1 METDDMAPLSV
12 RIRVWL
18 SVLRLTGPLLTLCI
32 GTLLALRPA
41 AAQELDWLPMPYSYV
56 AEGESLRDVL
66 VNFGANYEVSVVVSD
81 KVNDQVN
88 GQFEHDEP
96 QAFLQQLASLYN
108 LVWYYDGSVLY
119 VFKNGEVQSRLINLE
134 RTGAAEL
141 KQALQRAGIWEPR
154 FGWRPDADNRLVYVS
169 GPPRYLELIEQ
180 TAVALEQQLQLR
192 SEKTGPLAI
201 EVFPLKYASAVDR
214 SIQYRDTDVDAP
226 GVATILARLLSDAG
240 VQVVNGEGNK
250 GAVSTSGQA
259 VVQADPALNA
269 VIVRDAPERMA
280 MYGKLIGALDKPA
293 ARIEV
298 ALSIIDINAEDLS
311 QLGVDWRVGI
321 STGKNQQVIIKTT
334 GDRKGIEGGA
344 ALGSLVDAKGL
355 DYLLARVNLLENEG
369 NAQIISRPTLLTQEN
384 TQAVIDHSETYYI
397 KISGERVAELKGI
410 TYGTMLRM
418 TPRLIQLGDRS
429 EVSLSLHIEDGNQK
443 PNSSGIDGI
452 PTISRTVV
460 DTIAR
465 VGHGQSLLIGGI
477 YRDELSESLSKVPFL
492 GDIPY
497 LGALFRSKESQ
508 TRRAVR
514 LFIIEPRVIDDGI
527 AHYLSLGHGQDLRA
541 GVLGADELSN
551 QSLSLG
557 KVLGGAQCQPL
568 AAAREVQQLLRQ
580 GGKSSSLTQCQMG
593 KELGWRLVEMSKD
606 KKCSPAASWCVQGMK
621 DGETR

>member
-1 METDDMAPLSV
+1 MAPLSMQ
-12 RIRVWL
+12 
-18 SVLRLTGPLLTLCI
+18 PLLHP
-32 GTLLALRPA
+32 LLWFCLAVAIWSRPV
-41 AAQELDWLPMPYSYV
+41 AAQELDWVPMPYSYV

-96 QAFLQQLASLYN
+96 LAFLQQLASLYN
-108 LVWYYDGSVLY
+108 LVWYYDGNVLY
-119 VFKNGEVQSRLINLE
+119 VFKNSEVQSRLINLE
-134 RTGAAEL
+134 QTGAAEL

-180 TAVALEQQLQLR
+180 TAVALEQQTQLR

-201 EVFPLKYASAVDR
+201 EIFPLKYASATDR
-214 SIQYRDTDVDAP
+214 SIQYRDTDVEAP
-226 GVATILARLLSDAG
+226 GLATILARLLSDAG
-240 VQVVNGEGNK
+240 VQMVNGEGNK
-250 GAVSTSGQA
+250 KGAAVTSGQA
-259 VVQADPALNA
+259 IVQADPSLNA
-269 VIVRDAPERMA
+269 VIVRDTPERMA
-280 MYGKLIGALDKPA
+280 MYGKLIAALDKPA

-321 STGKNQQVIIKTT
+321 RTGSNQQVIIKTT
-334 GDRKGIEGGA
+334 GDRKGIEGAA
-344 ALGSLVDAKGL
+344 ALGSLVDSKGL

-369 NAQIISRPTLLTQEN
+369 NAQVVSRPTLLTQEN
-384 TQAVIDHSETYYI
+384 TQAVIDHSETYYV
-397 KISGERVAELKGI
+397 KISGERVAELQGI

-418 TPRLIQLGDRS
+418 TPRVILMGDKP
-429 EVSLSLHIEDGNQK
+429 EISLSLHIEDGSQK
-443 PNSSGIDGI
+443 PNGTGADGL
-452 PTISRTVV
+452 PTIQRTVV

-477 YRDELSESLSKVPFL
+477 YRDEMSENLSKVPFL

-497 LGALFRSKESQ
+497 LGALFRSKDTQ
-508 TRRAVR
+508 TRRSVR
-514 LFIIEPRVIDDGI
+514 LFIIEPRLIDDGI
-527 AHYLSLGHGQDLRA
+527 AHYLSLGNGQDLRA
-541 GVLGADELSN
+541 SVLGVDEISN

-568 AAAREVQQLLRQ
+568 AAARDVQQLLRQ
-580 GGKSSSLTQCQMG
+580 GGKSSSLTQCRMG
-593 KELGWRLVEMSKD
+593 NEQGWRLVEMNKD
-606 KKCSPAASWCVQGMK
+606 QKCTPAASWCVQAGNE
-621 DGETR
+621 GATR

>member
-1 METDDMAPLSV
+1 MAPLSV
-12 RIRVWL
+12 Q
-18 SVLRLTGPLLTLCI
+18 PLLRP
-32 GTLLALRPA
+32 LLWICFAVLAWLRPA
-41 AAQELDWLPMPYSYV
+41 MAQELDWVPMPYSYV

-96 QAFLQQLASLYN
+96 LAFLQQLASLYN
-108 LVWYYDGSVLY
+108 LVWYYDGNVLY
-119 VFKNGEVQSRLINLE
+119 VFKNSEVQSRLINLE
-134 RTGAAEL
+134 QTGAAEL

-180 TAVALEQQLQLR
+180 TALALEQQTQLR

-201 EVFPLKYASAVDR
+201 EIFPLKYASATDR
-214 SIQYRDTDVDAP
+214 SIQYRDTDVEAP
-226 GVATILARLLSDAG
+226 GLATILARLLSDAG
-240 VQVVNGEGNK
+240 VQMVNGEGNK
-250 GAVSTSGQA
+250 KGAAVTSGQA
-259 VVQADPALNA
+259 IVQADPSLNA
-269 VIVRDAPERMA
+269 VIVRDTPERMA
-280 MYGKLIGALDKPA
+280 MYSKLIAALDKPA

-321 STGKNQQVIIKTT
+321 RTGSNQQVIIKTT

-344 ALGSLVDAKGL
+344 ALGSLVDSKGL
-355 DYLLARVNLLENEG
+355 DYLLARVNLLESEG
-369 NAQIISRPTLLTQEN
+369 NAQVVSRPTLLTQEN
-384 TQAVIDHSETYYI
+384 TQAVIDHSETYYV
-397 KISGERVAELKGI
+397 KISGERVAELQGI

-418 TPRLIQLGDRS
+418 TPRVIQMGDRP
-429 EVSLSLHIEDGNQK
+429 EISLSLHIEDGGQK
-443 PNSSGIDGI
+443 VNSTGIDGI

-465 VGHGQSLLIGGI
+465 VSHGQSLLIGGI
-477 YRDELSESLSKVPFL
+477 YRDEINENLSKVPFL

-497 LGALFRSKESQ
+497 LGALFRSKDTQ
-508 TRRAVR
+508 TKRSVR
-514 LFIIEPRVIDDGI
+514 LFIIEPRLIDDGI
-527 AHYLSLGHGQDLRA
+527 AHYLALGNGQDLRA
-541 GVLGADELSN
+541 GLLGTDEISN

-568 AAAREVQQLLRQ
+568 AAARDVQQLLRQ
-580 GGKSSSLTQCQMG
+580 GGKSSSLIQCRMG
-593 KELGWRLVEMSKD
+593 NELGWRLVEMDKD
-606 KKCSPAASWCVQGMK
+606 QKCTPAANWCVQAGNE
-621 DGETR
+621 GATR

>member
-12 RIRVWL
+12 Q
-18 SVLRLTGPLLTLCI
+18 PLLRP
-32 GTLLALRPA
+32 LLWICFAVMAWLRPA
-41 AAQELDWLPMPYSYV
+41 MAQELDWVPMPYSYV

-96 QAFLQQLASLYN
+96 LAFLQQLASLYN
-108 LVWYYDGSVLY
+108 LVWYYDGNVLY
-119 VFKNGEVQSRLINLE
+119 VFKNSEVQSRLINLE
-134 RTGAAEL
+134 QTGAAEL

-180 TAVALEQQLQLR
+180 TALALEQQTQLR

-201 EVFPLKYASAVDR
+201 EIFPLKYASATDR
-214 SIQYRDTDVDAP
+214 NIQYRDTDVEAP
-226 GVATILARLLSDAG
+226 GLATILARLLSDAG
-240 VQVVNGEGNK
+240 VQMVNGEGNK
-250 GAVSTSGQA
+250 KGAAVTSGQA
-259 VVQADPALNA
+259 IVQADPSLNA
-269 VIVRDAPERMA
+269 VIVRDTPERMA
-280 MYGKLIGALDKPA
+280 MYGKLIAALDKPA

-321 STGKNQQVIIKTT
+321 RTGSNQQVIIKTT

-344 ALGSLVDAKGL
+344 ALGSLVDSKGL
-355 DYLLARVNLLENEG
+355 DYLLARVNLLESEG
-369 NAQIISRPTLLTQEN
+369 NAQVVSRPTLLTQEN
-384 TQAVIDHSETYYI
+384 TQAVIDHSETYYV
-397 KISGERVAELKGI
+397 KISGERVAELQGI

-418 TPRLIQLGDRS
+418 TPRVIQMGDRP
-429 EVSLSLHIEDGNQK
+429 EISLSLHIEDGGQK
-443 PNSSGIDGI
+443 VNSTGIDGI

-465 VGHGQSLLIGGI
+465 VSHGQSLLIGGI
-477 YRDELSESLSKVPFL
+477 YRDEINENLSKVPFL

-497 LGALFRSKESQ
+497 LGALFRSKDTQ
-508 TRRAVR
+508 TKRSVR
-514 LFIIEPRVIDDGI
+514 LFIIEPRLIDDGI
-527 AHYLSLGHGQDLRA
+527 AHYLALGNGQDLRA
-541 GVLGADELSN
+541 GLLGTDELSN

-568 AAAREVQQLLRQ
+568 AAARDVQQLLRQ
-580 GGKSSSLTQCQMG
+580 GGKSSSLIQCRMG
-593 KELGWRLVEMSKD
+593 NELGWRLVEMDKD
-606 KKCSPAASWCVQGMK
+606 QKCTPAANWCVQAGNE
-621 DGETR
+621 GATR

>member
-1 METDDMAPLSV
+1 METDDMASLSV
-12 RIRVWL
+12 QRL
-18 SVLRLTGPLLTLCI
+18 LRPLLWFCM
-32 GTLLALRPA
+32 GVMAWSRPA
-41 AAQELDWLPMPYSYV
+41 LAQELDWLPMPYSYV

-81 KVNDQVN
+81 KINDQVN
-88 GQFEHDEP
+88 GQFEHEEP
-96 QAFLQQLASLYN
+96 LAFLQQLASLYN
-108 LVWYYDGSVLY
+108 LVWYYDGNVLY
-119 VFKNGEVQSRLINLE
+119 VFKNSEVQSRLIKLAQ
-134 RTGAAEL
+134 TGAAEL
-141 KQALQRAGIWEPR
+141 KQALLRAGIWEPR

-180 TAVALEQQLQLR
+180 TAMALEQQSQLR

-201 EVFPLKYASAVDR
+201 EIFPLKYASATDR
-214 SIQYRDTDVDAP
+214 AIQYRDKDVDAP
-226 GVATILARLLSDAG
+226 GVATILSRLLSNAG
-240 VQVVNGEGNK
+240 VQMVNGEGAK
-250 GAVSTSGQA
+250 GVGTHSGQA
-259 VVQADPALNA
+259 IVQADPSLNA
-269 VIVRDAPERMA
+269 VLVRDAPERMA
-280 MYGKLIGALDKPA
+280 MYGKLIAALDKPA

-321 STGKNQQVIIKTT
+321 RTGSNQQVIIKTT

-344 ALGSLVDAKGL
+344 ALGSLVDSRGL

-369 NAQIISRPTLLTQEN
+369 NAQVVSRPTLLTQEN
-384 TQAVIDHSETYYI
+384 TQAVIDHSETYYV

-418 TPRLIQLGDRS
+418 TPRVIQLGDRP
-429 EVSLSLHIEDGNQK
+429 EVSLSLHIEDGSQK
-443 PNSSGIDGI
+443 PNSSGLDGI

-508 TRRAVR
+508 TRRQVR
-514 LFIIEPRVIDDGI
+514 LFIIEPRLIDDGI

-541 GVLGADELSN
+541 GVLGVDEISN

-580 GGKSSSLTQCQMG
+580 GGRSSSLTRCQMG
-593 KELGWRLVEMSKD
+593 REQGWRLVEMSKEQ
-606 KKCSPAASWCVQGMK
+606 KCTPALEWCVQA
-621 DGETR
+621 GEAR

>member
-1 METDDMAPLSV
+1 MASLSV
-12 RIRVWL
+12 QRL
-18 SVLRLTGPLLTLCI
+18 LRPLLLFCM
-32 GTLLALRPA
+32 GAMAWSRPA
-41 AAQELDWLPMPYSYV
+41 LTQELDWLPMPYSYV

-81 KVNDQVN
+81 KINDQVN
-88 GQFEHDEP
+88 GQFEHEEP
-96 QAFLQQLASLYN
+96 LAFLQQLASLYN
-108 LVWYYDGSVLY
+108 LVWYYDGNVLY
-119 VFKNGEVQSRLINLE
+119 VFKNSEVQSRLIKLAQ
-134 RTGAAEL
+134 TGAAEL
-141 KQALQRAGIWEPR
+141 KQALLRAGIWEPR

-180 TAVALEQQLQLR
+180 TAMALEQQSQLR

-201 EVFPLKYASAVDR
+201 EIFPLKYASATDR
-214 SIQYRDTDVDAP
+214 AIQYRDKDVDAP
-226 GVATILARLLSDAG
+226 GVATILSRLLSDAG
-240 VQVVNGEGNK
+240 VQMVNGEGAK
-250 GAVSTSGQA
+250 GVGTHSGQA
-259 VVQADPALNA
+259 IVQADPSLNA
-269 VIVRDAPERMA
+269 VLVRDAPERMA
-280 MYGKLIGALDKPA
+280 MYGKLIAALDKPA

-321 STGKNQQVIIKTT
+321 RTGSNQQVIIKTT

-344 ALGSLVDAKGL
+344 ALGSLVDSRGL

-369 NAQIISRPTLLTQEN
+369 NAQVVSRPTLLTQEN
-384 TQAVIDHSETYYI
+384 TQAVIDHSETYYV

-418 TPRLIQLGDRS
+418 TPRVIQLGDRP
-429 EVSLSLHIEDGNQK
+429 EVSLSLHIEDGSQK
-443 PNSSGIDGI
+443 PNSSGLDGI

-508 TRRAVR
+508 TRRQVR
-514 LFIIEPRVIDDGI
+514 LFIIEPRLIDDGI

-541 GVLGADELSN
+541 GVLCVDEISN

-580 GGKSSSLTQCQMG
+580 GGRSSSLTRCQMG
-593 KELGWRLVEMSKD
+593 REQGWRLVEMSKEQ
-606 KKCSPAASWCVQGMK
+606 KCTPALEWCVQA
-621 DGETR
+621 GEAR

>member
-12 RIRVWL
+12 Q
-18 SVLRLTGPLLTLCI
+18 PLLRP
-32 GTLLALRPA
+32 LLWICFAVMAWLRPGM
-41 AAQELDWLPMPYSYV
+41 AQELDWVPMPYSYV

-96 QAFLQQLASLYN
+96 LAFLQQLASLYN
-108 LVWYYDGSVLY
+108 LVWYYDGNVLY
-119 VFKNGEVQSRLINLE
+119 VFKNSEVQSRLINLE
-134 RTGAAEL
+134 QTGAAEL

-180 TAVALEQQLQLR
+180 TALALEQQTQLR

-201 EVFPLKYASAVDR
+201 EIFPLKYASATDR
-214 SIQYRDTDVDAP
+214 NIQYRDTDVEAL
-226 GVATILARLLSDAG
+226 GLATILARLLSDAG
-240 VQVVNGEGNK
+240 VQMVNGEGNK
-250 GAVSTSGQA
+250 KGAAVTSGQA
-259 VVQADPALNA
+259 IVQADPSLNA
-269 VIVRDAPERMA
+269 VIVRDTPERMA
-280 MYGKLIGALDKPA
+280 MYGKLIAALDKPA

-321 STGKNQQVIIKTT
+321 RTGSNQQVIIKTT

-344 ALGSLVDAKGL
+344 ALGSLVDSKGL
-355 DYLLARVNLLENEG
+355 DYLLARVNLLESEG
-369 NAQIISRPTLLTQEN
+369 NAQVVSRPTLLTQEN
-384 TQAVIDHSETYYI
+384 TQAVIDHSETYYV
-397 KISGERVAELKGI
+397 KISGERVAELQGI

-418 TPRLIQLGDRS
+418 TPRVIQMGDRP
-429 EVSLSLHIEDGNQK
+429 EISLSLHIEDGGQK
-443 PNSSGIDGI
+443 VNSTGIDGI

-465 VGHGQSLLIGGI
+465 VSHGQSLLIGGI
-477 YRDELSESLSKVPFL
+477 YRDEINENLSKVPFL

-497 LGALFRSKESQ
+497 LGALFRSKDTQ
-508 TRRAVR
+508 TKRSVR
-514 LFIIEPRVIDDGI
+514 LFIIEPRLIDDGI
-527 AHYLSLGHGQDLRA
+527 AHYLALGNGQDLRA
-541 GVLGADELSN
+541 GLLGTDELSN

-568 AAAREVQQLLRQ
+568 AAARDVQQLLRQ
-580 GGKSSSLTQCQMG
+580 GGKSSSLIQCRMG
-593 KELGWRLVEMSKD
+593 NELGWRLVEMDKD
-606 KKCSPAASWCVQGMK
+606 QKCTPAANWCVQAGNE
-621 DGETR
+621 GATR

>member
-1 METDDMAPLSV
+1 MAPLSV
-12 RIRVWL
+12 Q
-18 SVLRLTGPLLTLCI
+18 PLLRP
-32 GTLLALRPA
+32 LLWICFAVMAWLRPA
-41 AAQELDWLPMPYSYV
+41 MAQELDWVPMPYSYV

-96 QAFLQQLASLYN
+96 LAFLQQLASLYN
-108 LVWYYDGSVLY
+108 LVWYYDGNVLY
-119 VFKNGEVQSRLINLE
+119 VFKNSEVQSRLINLE
-134 RTGAAEL
+134 QTGAAEL

-180 TAVALEQQLQLR
+180 TALALEQQTQLR

-201 EVFPLKYASAVDR
+201 EIFPLKYASATDR
-214 SIQYRDTDVDAP
+214 NIQYRDTDVEAP
-226 GVATILARLLSDAG
+226 GLATILARLLSDAG
-240 VQVVNGEGNK
+240 VQMVNGEGNK
-250 GAVSTSGQA
+250 KGAAVTSGQA
-259 VVQADPALNA
+259 IVQADPSLNA
-269 VIVRDAPERMA
+269 VIVRDTPERMA
-280 MYGKLIGALDKPA
+280 MYGKLIAALDKPA

-321 STGKNQQVIIKTT
+321 RTGSNQQVIIKTT
-334 GDRKGIEGGA
+334 GDRKGIEGAA
-344 ALGSLVDAKGL
+344 ALGSLVDSKGL

-369 NAQIISRPTLLTQEN
+369 NAQVVSRPTLLTQEN
-384 TQAVIDHSETYYI
+384 TQAVIDHSETYYV
-397 KISGERVAELKGI
+397 KISGERVAELQGI

-418 TPRLIQLGDRS
+418 TPRVIQMGDKP
-429 EVSLSLHIEDGNQK
+429 EISLSLHIEDGSQK
-443 PNSSGIDGI
+443 PNGTGADGL
-452 PTISRTVV
+452 PTIQRTVV

-477 YRDELSESLSKVPFL
+477 YRDEMSENLSKVPFL

-497 LGALFRSKESQ
+497 LGALFRSKDTQ
-508 TRRAVR
+508 TRRSVR
-514 LFIIEPRVIDDGI
+514 LFIIEPRLIDDGI
-527 AHYLSLGHGQDLRA
+527 AHYLSLGNGQDLRA
-541 GVLGADELSN
+541 SVLGVDEISN

-580 GGKSSSLTQCQMG
+580 GGKSSSLTQCRMG
-593 KELGWRLVEMSKD
+593 NEQGWRLVEMNKD
-606 KKCSPAASWCVQGMK
+606 QKCTPAANWCVQAGNE
-621 DGETR
+621 GATR

>member
-1 METDDMAPLSV
+1 MAPLSMQPLLHPLL
-12 RIRVWL
+12 WFCL
-18 SVLRLTGPLLTLCI
+18 SVAI
-32 GTLLALRPA
+32 WSRPV
-41 AAQELDWLPMPYSYV
+41 AAQELDWVPMPYSYV

-96 QAFLQQLASLYN
+96 LAFLQQLASLYN
-108 LVWYYDGSVLY
+108 LVWYYDGNVLY
-119 VFKNGEVQSRLINLE
+119 VFKNSEVESRLINLE
-134 RTGAAEL
+134 QTGAAEL

-180 TAVALEQQLQLR
+180 TAVALEQQTQLR

-201 EVFPLKYASAVDR
+201 EIFPLKYASATDR
-214 SIQYRDTDVDAP
+214 SIQYRDIDVEAP
-226 GVATILARLLSDAG
+226 GLATILARLLSDAG
-240 VQVVNGEGNK
+240 VQMVNGEGSKK
-250 GAVSTSGQA
+250 GAAVTSGQA
-259 VVQADPALNA
+259 IVQADPSLNA
-269 VIVRDAPERMA
+269 VIVRDTPERMA
-280 MYGKLIGALDKPA
+280 MYGKLIAALDKPA

-321 STGKNQQVIIKTT
+321 RTGSNQQVIIKTT
-334 GDRKGIEGGA
+334 GDRKGIEGAA
-344 ALGSLVDAKGL
+344 ALGSLVDSKGL

-369 NAQIISRPTLLTQEN
+369 NAQVISRPTLLTQEN
-384 TQAVIDHSETYYI
+384 TQAVIDHSETYYV
-397 KISGERVAELKGI
+397 KISGERVAELQGI

-418 TPRLIQLGDRS
+418 TPRVVQMGDKP
-429 EVSLSLHIEDGNQK
+429 EISLSLHIEDGSQK
-443 PNSSGIDGI
+443 PNGTGADGL
-452 PTISRTVV
+452 PTIQRTVV

-477 YRDELSESLSKVPFL
+477 YRDEMSENLSKVPFL

-497 LGALFRSKESQ
+497 LGALFRSKDTQ
-508 TRRAVR
+508 TRRSVR
-514 LFIIEPRVIDDGI
+514 LFIIEPRLIDDGI
-527 AHYLSLGHGQDLRA
+527 AHYLSLGNGQDLRA
-541 GVLGADELSN
+541 SVLGVDEISN

-568 AAAREVQQLLRQ
+568 AAARDVQQLLRQ
-580 GGKSSSLTQCQMG
+580 GGKSSSLTQCRMG
-593 KELGWRLVEMSKD
+593 NELGWRLVEMNKD
-606 KKCSPAASWCVQGMK
+606 QKCTPAASWCVKAGNE
-621 DGETR
+621 GATR

>member
-1 METDDMAPLSV
+1 MEADDMATLSV
-12 RIRVWL
+12 QRVIR
-18 SVLRLTGPLLTLCI
+18 PLCW
-32 GTLLALRPA
+32 LALAIIAWLQPLT
-41 AAQELDWLPMPYSYV
+41 AQELDWVPMPYSYV
-56 AEGESLRDVL
+56 AEGENLRDVL

-96 QAFLQQLASLYN
+96 LAFLQQLASLYN
-108 LVWYYDGSVLY
+108 LVWYYDGNVLY
-119 VFKNGEVQSRLINLE
+119 VFKNSEVQSRLINLE
-134 RTGAAEL
+134 QTGAGEL

-154 FGWRPDADNRLVYVS
+154 FGWRPDANNRLVYVS

-180 TAVALEQQLQLR
+180 TAVALEQQSQLR

-201 EVFPLKYASAVDR
+201 EIFPLKYASATDR
-214 SIQYRDTDVDAP
+214 SIQYRDTSVDAP
-226 GVATILARLLSDAG
+226 GVATILAKLLSDAG
-240 VQVVNGEGNK
+240 VQMVLGEGNK
-250 GAVSTSGQA
+250 GAAVTSRGA
-259 VVQADPALNA
+259 IVQADPSLNA

-280 MYGKLIGALDKPA
+280 MYGKLIAALDKPA

-321 STGKNQQVIIKTT
+321 RTGSNQQVIIKTT

-344 ALGSLVDAKGL
+344 ALGSLVDSKGL

-369 NAQIISRPTLLTQEN
+369 NAQVVSRPTLLTQEN
-384 TQAVIDHSETYYI
+384 TQAVIDHSETYYV
-397 KISGERVAELKGI
+397 KISGERVAELKDI

-418 TPRLIQLGDRS
+418 TTRVIHMGDKPEIS
-429 EVSLSLHIEDGNQK
+429 MSLHIEDGNQK

-477 YRDELSESLSKVPFL
+477 YRDEMSENLSKVPFL

-497 LGALFRSKESQ
+497 LGALFRSKETQ
-508 TRRAVR
+508 TRRSVR
-514 LFIIEPRVIDDGI
+514 LFIIEPRLIDDGI
-527 AHYLSLGHGQDLRA
+527 AHYLALGNGQDLRA
-541 GVLGADELSN
+541 GVLEVDEISN

-557 KVLGGAQCQPL
+557 KVLSGAQCQKL
-568 AAAREVQQLLRQ
+568 SSARDLQQLLRQ
-580 GGKSSSLTQCQMG
+580 GGKSSYLTQCRMG
-593 KELGWRLVEMSKD
+593 NELGWRLVEMNKD
-606 KKCSPAASWCVQGMK
+606 QKCTPAASWCEQAGNS
-621 DGETR
+621 GATR

>member
-1 METDDMAPLSV
+1 MAPLSV
-12 RIRVWL
+12 Q
-18 SVLRLTGPLLTLCI
+18 PLLRP
-32 GTLLALRPA
+32 LLWTCFAVMAWLRPVM
-41 AAQELDWLPMPYSYV
+41 AQELDWVPMPYSYV

-96 QAFLQQLASLYN
+96 LAFLQQLASLYN
-108 LVWYYDGSVLY
+108 LVWYYDGNVLY
-119 VFKNGEVQSRLINLE
+119 VFKNSEVQSRLINLE
-134 RTGAAEL
+134 QTGAAEL

-180 TAVALEQQLQLR
+180 TALALEQQTQLR

-201 EVFPLKYASAVDR
+201 EIFPLKYASATDR
-214 SIQYRDTDVDAP
+214 NIQYRDTDVEAP
-226 GVATILARLLSDAG
+226 GLATILARLLSDAG
-240 VQVVNGEGNK
+240 VQMVNGEGNK
-250 GAVSTSGQA
+250 KGAAVTSGQA
-259 VVQADPALNA
+259 IVQADPSLNA
-269 VIVRDAPERMA
+269 VIVRDTPERMA
-280 MYGKLIGALDKPA
+280 MYGKLIAALDKPA

-321 STGKNQQVIIKTT
+321 RTGSNQQVIIKTT

-344 ALGSLVDAKGL
+344 ALGSLVDSKGL
-355 DYLLARVNLLENEG
+355 DYLLARVNLLESEG
-369 NAQIISRPTLLTQEN
+369 NAQVVSRPTLLTQEN
-384 TQAVIDHSETYYI
+384 TQAVIDHSETYYV
-397 KISGERVAELKGI
+397 KISGERVAELQGI

-418 TPRLIQLGDRS
+418 TPRVIQMGDRP
-429 EVSLSLHIEDGNQK
+429 EISLSLHIEDGGQK
-443 PNSSGIDGI
+443 VNSTGIDGI

-465 VGHGQSLLIGGI
+465 VSHGQSLLIGGI
-477 YRDELSESLSKVPFL
+477 YRDEINENLSKVPFL

-497 LGALFRSKESQ
+497 LGALFRSKDTQ
-508 TRRAVR
+508 TKRSVR
-514 LFIIEPRVIDDGI
+514 LFIIEPRLIDDGI
-527 AHYLSLGHGQDLRA
+527 AHYLALGNGQDLRA
-541 GVLGADELSN
+541 GLLGTDELSN

-568 AAAREVQQLLRQ
+568 AAARDVQQLLRQ
-580 GGKSSSLTQCQMG
+580 GGKSSSLIQCRMG
-593 KELGWRLVEMSKD
+593 NELGWRLVEMDKD
-606 KKCSPAASWCVQGMK
+606 QKCTPAANWCVQAGNE
-621 DGETR
+621 GATR

>member
-1 METDDMAPLSV
+1 MAPLSMP
-12 RIRVWL
+12 
-18 SVLRLTGPLLTLCI
+18 PLLHP
-32 GTLLALRPA
+32 LLWFCLAVAIWSRPV
-41 AAQELDWLPMPYSYV
+41 AAQELDWVPMPYSYV

-96 QAFLQQLASLYN
+96 LAFLQQLASLYN
-108 LVWYYDGSVLY
+108 LVWYYDGNVLY
-119 VFKNGEVQSRLINLE
+119 VFKNSEVQSRLINLE
-134 RTGAAEL
+134 QTGAAEL

-180 TAVALEQQLQLR
+180 TAVALEQQTQLR

-201 EVFPLKYASAVDR
+201 EIFPLKYASATDR
-214 SIQYRDTDVDAP
+214 SIQYRDTDVEAP
-226 GVATILARLLSDAG
+226 GLATILARLISDAG
-240 VQVVNGEGNK
+240 VQMVNGEGNK
-250 GAVSTSGQA
+250 KGAAVTSGQA
-259 VVQADPALNA
+259 IVQADPSLNA
-269 VIVRDAPERMA
+269 VIVRDTPERMA
-280 MYGKLIGALDKPA
+280 MYGKLIAALDKPA

-321 STGKNQQVIIKTT
+321 RTGSNQQVIIKTT
-334 GDRKGIEGGA
+334 GDRKGIEGAA
-344 ALGSLVDAKGL
+344 ALGSLVDSKGL

-369 NAQIISRPTLLTQEN
+369 NAQVVSRPTLLTQEN
-384 TQAVIDHSETYYI
+384 TQAVIDHSETYYV
-397 KISGERVAELKGI
+397 KISGERVAELQGI

-418 TPRLIQLGDRS
+418 TPRVIQMGDKP
-429 EVSLSLHIEDGNQK
+429 EISLSLHIEDGSQK
-443 PNSSGIDGI
+443 PNGTGADGL
-452 PTISRTVV
+452 PTIQRTVV

-477 YRDELSESLSKVPFL
+477 YRDEMSENLSKVPFL

-497 LGALFRSKESQ
+497 LGALFRSKDTQ
-508 TRRAVR
+508 TRRSVR
-514 LFIIEPRVIDDGI
+514 LFIIEPRLIDDGI
-527 AHYLSLGHGQDLRA
+527 AHYLSLGNGQDLRA
-541 GVLGADELSN
+541 SVLGVDEISN
-551 QSLSLG
+551 QSLSLS

-580 GGKSSSLTQCQMG
+580 GGKSSSLTQCRMG
-593 KELGWRLVEMSKD
+593 NELGWRLVEMNKD
-606 KKCSPAASWCVQGMK
+606 QKCTPAASWCVQAGNE
-621 DGETR
+621 GATR

>member
-1 METDDMAPLSV
+1 MAPLSV
-12 RIRVWL
+12 Q
-18 SVLRLTGPLLTLCI
+18 PLLRP
-32 GTLLALRPA
+32 LLWTCFAVMAWLRPVM
-41 AAQELDWLPMPYSYV
+41 AQELDWVPMPYSYV

-96 QAFLQQLASLYN
+96 LAFLQQLASLYN
-108 LVWYYDGSVLY
+108 LVWYYDGNVLY
-119 VFKNGEVQSRLINLE
+119 VFKNSEVQSRLINLE
-134 RTGAAEL
+134 QTGAAEL

-180 TAVALEQQLQLR
+180 TALALEQQTQLR

-201 EVFPLKYASAVDR
+201 EIFPLKYASATDR
-214 SIQYRDTDVDAP
+214 SIQYRDTDVEAP
-226 GVATILARLLSDAG
+226 GLATILARLLSDAG
-240 VQVVNGEGNK
+240 VQMVNGEGNK
-250 GAVSTSGQA
+250 KGAAVTSGQA
-259 VVQADPALNA
+259 IVQADPSLNA
-269 VIVRDAPERMA
+269 VIVRDTPERMA
-280 MYGKLIGALDKPA
+280 MYGKLIAALDKPA

-321 STGKNQQVIIKTT
+321 RTGSNQQVIIKTT

-344 ALGSLVDAKGL
+344 ALGSLVDSKGL
-355 DYLLARVNLLENEG
+355 DYLLARVNLLESEG
-369 NAQIISRPTLLTQEN
+369 NAQVVSRPTLLTQEN
-384 TQAVIDHSETYYI
+384 TQAVIDHSETYYV
-397 KISGERVAELKGI
+397 KISGERVAELQGI

-418 TPRLIQLGDRS
+418 TPRVIQMGDRP
-429 EVSLSLHIEDGNQK
+429 EISLSLHIEDGGQK
-443 PNSSGIDGI
+443 VNSTGIDGI

-465 VGHGQSLLIGGI
+465 VSHGQSLLIGGI
-477 YRDELSESLSKVPFL
+477 YRDEINENLSKVPFL

-497 LGALFRSKESQ
+497 LGALFRSKDTQ
-508 TRRAVR
+508 TKRSVR
-514 LFIIEPRVIDDGI
+514 LFIIEPRLIDDGI
-527 AHYLSLGHGQDLRA
+527 AHYLALGNGQDLRA
-541 GVLGADELSN
+541 GLLGTDELSN

-568 AAAREVQQLLRQ
+568 AAARDVQQLLRQ
-580 GGKSSSLTQCQMG
+580 GGKSSSLIQCRMG
-593 KELGWRLVEMSKD
+593 NELGWRLVEMDKD
-606 KKCSPAASWCVQGMK
+606 QKCTPAANWCVQAGNE
-621 DGETR
+621 GATR

>member
-1 METDDMAPLSV
+1 METDDMASV
-12 RIRVWL
+12 NMQ
-18 SVLRLTGPLLTLCI
+18 RLLHPLLWLGMGMMMWSRPTL
-32 GTLLALRPA
+32 
-41 AAQELDWLPMPYSYV
+41 AQELDWLPMPYSYV

-108 LVWYYDGSVLY
+108 LVWYYDGNVLY
-119 VFKNGEVQSRLINLE
+119 VFKNSEVQSRLIKLAQ
-134 RTGAAEL
+134 TGAAEL
-141 KQALQRAGIWEPR
+141 QQALQRAGIWEAR
-154 FGWRPDADNRLVYVS
+154 FGWRPDTDNRLVYVS
-169 GPPRYLELIEQ
+169 GPPRYLELVEQ
-180 TAVALEQQLQLR
+180 TALALEQQSQLR

-201 EVFPLKYASAVDR
+201 EIFPLKYASATDR
-214 SIQYRDTDVDAP
+214 SIQYRDTNVEAP
-226 GVATILARLLSDAG
+226 GVATILSRLLSDAG
-240 VQVVNGEGNK
+240 VQMVNGEGTK
-250 GAVSTSGQA
+250 GGTSHSGQA
-259 VVQADPALNA
+259 IVQADPSLNA
-269 VIVRDAPERMA
+269 VLVRDAPERMA
-280 MYGKLIGALDKPA
+280 MYGKLIAALDKPS

-321 STGKNQQVIIKTT
+321 RTGSNQQVIIKTT

-344 ALGSLVDAKGL
+344 ALGSLVDSKGL
-355 DYLLARVNLLENEG
+355 DYLLARVNLLENQG
-369 NAQIISRPTLLTQEN
+369 NAQVVSRPTLLTQEN
-384 TQAVIDHSETYYI
+384 TQAVIDHSETYYV

-418 TPRLIQLGDRS
+418 TPRVIQLGDRP

-443 PNSSGIDGI
+443 PNSSGLDGI

-508 TRRAVR
+508 TRRQVR
-514 LFIIEPRVIDDGI
+514 LFIIEPRLIDDGI

-541 GVLGADELSN
+541 GVLGVDEISN

-568 AAAREVQQLLRQ
+568 AAAREVQQLMRQ

-593 KELGWRLVEMSKD
+593 NELGWRLVEMGNAQ
-606 KKCSPAASWCVQGMK
+606 KCTPALTWCVQA
-621 DGETR
+621 GEAR

>member
-1 METDDMAPLSV
+1 MAPLSV
-12 RIRVWL
+12 Q
-18 SVLRLTGPLLTLCI
+18 PLLRP
-32 GTLLALRPA
+32 LLWTCFAVMAWLRPA
-41 AAQELDWLPMPYSYV
+41 MAQELDWVPMPYSYV

-96 QAFLQQLASLYN
+96 LAFLQQLASLYN
-108 LVWYYDGSVLY
+108 LVWYYDGNVLY
-119 VFKNGEVQSRLINLE
+119 VFKNSEVQSRLINLE
-134 RTGAAEL
+134 QTGAAEL

-180 TAVALEQQLQLR
+180 TALALEQQTQLR

-201 EVFPLKYASAVDR
+201 EIFPLKYASATDR
-214 SIQYRDTDVDAP
+214 SIQYRDTDVEAP
-226 GVATILARLLSDAG
+226 GLATILARLLSDAG
-240 VQVVNGEGNK
+240 VQMVNGEGNK
-250 GAVSTSGQA
+250 KGAAVTSGQA
-259 VVQADPALNA
+259 IVQADPSLNA
-269 VIVRDAPERMA
+269 VIVRDTPERMA
-280 MYGKLIGALDKPA
+280 MYGKLIAALDKPA

-321 STGKNQQVIIKTT
+321 RTGSNQQVIIKTT

-344 ALGSLVDAKGL
+344 ALGSLVDSKGL
-355 DYLLARVNLLENEG
+355 DYLLARVNLLESEG
-369 NAQIISRPTLLTQEN
+369 NAQVVSRPTLLTQEN
-384 TQAVIDHSETYYI
+384 TQAVIDHSETYYV
-397 KISGERVAELKGI
+397 KISGERVAELQGI

-418 TPRLIQLGDRS
+418 TPRVIQMGDRP
-429 EVSLSLHIEDGNQK
+429 EISLSLHIEDGGQK
-443 PNSSGIDGI
+443 VNSTGIDGI

-465 VGHGQSLLIGGI
+465 VSHGQSLLIGGI
-477 YRDELSESLSKVPFL
+477 YRDEINENLSKVPFL

-497 LGALFRSKESQ
+497 LGALFRSKDTQ
-508 TRRAVR
+508 TKRSVR
-514 LFIIEPRVIDDGI
+514 LFIIEPRLIDDGI
-527 AHYLSLGHGQDLRA
+527 AHYLALGNGQDLRA
-541 GVLGADELSN
+541 GLLGTDELSN

-568 AAAREVQQLLRQ
+568 AAARDVQQLLRQ
-580 GGKSSSLTQCQMG
+580 GGKSSSLIQCRMG
-593 KELGWRLVEMSKD
+593 NELGWRLVEMDKD
-606 KKCSPAASWCVQGMK
+606 QKCTPAANWCVQAGNE
-621 DGETR
+621 GATR

>member
-1 METDDMAPLSV
+1 MAPLSMQPLLHPLL
-12 RIRVWL
+12 WFCL
-18 SVLRLTGPLLTLCI
+18 SVAI
-32 GTLLALRPA
+32 WSRPV
-41 AAQELDWLPMPYSYV
+41 AAQELDWVPMPYSYV

-96 QAFLQQLASLYN
+96 LAFLQQLASLYN
-108 LVWYYDGSVLY
+108 LVWYYDGNVLY
-119 VFKNGEVQSRLINLE
+119 VFKNSEVESRLINLE
-134 RTGAAEL
+134 QTGAAEL

-180 TAVALEQQLQLR
+180 TAVALEQQTQLR

-201 EVFPLKYASAVDR
+201 EIFPLKYASATDR
-214 SIQYRDTDVDAP
+214 SIQYRDTDVEAP
-226 GVATILARLLSDAG
+226 GLATILARLLSDAG
-240 VQVVNGEGNK
+240 VQMVNGEGNK
-250 GAVSTSGQA
+250 KGAAVTSGQA
-259 VVQADPALNA
+259 IVQADPSLNA
-269 VIVRDAPERMA
+269 VIVRDTPERMA
-280 MYGKLIGALDKPA
+280 MYGKLIAALDKPA

-321 STGKNQQVIIKTT
+321 RTGSNQQVIIKTT
-334 GDRKGIEGGA
+334 GDRKGIEGAA
-344 ALGSLVDAKGL
+344 ALGSLVDSKGL

-369 NAQIISRPTLLTQEN
+369 NAQVISRPTLLTQEN
-384 TQAVIDHSETYYI
+384 TQAVIDHSETYYV
-397 KISGERVAELKGI
+397 KISGERVAELQGI

-418 TPRLIQLGDRS
+418 TPRVVQMWDKPEI
-429 EVSLSLHIEDGNQK
+429 SLSLHIEDGSQK
-443 PNSSGIDGI
+443 PNGTGADGL
-452 PTISRTVV
+452 PTIQRTVV

-477 YRDELSESLSKVPFL
+477 YRDEMSENLSKVPFL

-497 LGALFRSKESQ
+497 LGALFRSKDTQ
-508 TRRAVR
+508 TRRSVR
-514 LFIIEPRVIDDGI
+514 LFIIEPRLIDDGI
-527 AHYLSLGHGQDLRA
+527 AHYLSLGNGQDLRA
-541 GVLGADELSN
+541 RVLGVDEISN

-568 AAAREVQQLLRQ
+568 AAARDVQQLLRQ
-580 GGKSSSLTQCQMG
+580 GGKSSSLTQCRMG
-593 KELGWRLVEMSKD
+593 NELGWRLVEMNKD
-606 KKCSPAASWCVQGMK
+606 QKCTPAASWCVQAGNE
-621 DGETR
+621 GATR

>member
-1 METDDMAPLSV
+1 MASV
-12 RIRVWL
+12 SKRRWVRLLLWL
-18 SVLRLTGPLLTLCI
+18 GMGA
-32 GTLLALRPA
+32 GTWPGAGL
-41 AAQELDWLPMPYSYV
+41 AQELDWLPMPYSYV

-66 VNFGANYEVSVVVSD
+66 VNFGTNYEVSVVVSD

-88 GQFEHDEP
+88 GQFEHEEP
-96 QAFLQQLASLYN
+96 RAFLQQLASLYN
-108 LVWYYDGSVLY
+108 LVWYYDGNVLY
-119 VFKNGEVQSRLINLE
+119 VFKNSEVQSRLIKLAQ
-134 RTGAAEL
+134 TGAPEL

-180 TAVALEQQLQLR
+180 TAMALEQQSQLR

-201 EVFPLKYASAVDR
+201 EIFPLKYASATDR
-214 SIQYRDTDVDAP
+214 TIQYRDKDVDAP
-226 GVATILARLLSDAG
+226 GVATILSRLLSDAG
-240 VQVVNGEGNK
+240 VQMVNGEGKK
-250 GAVSTSGQA
+250 GAGTHSGQA
-259 VVQADPALNA
+259 IVQADPSLNA
-269 VIVRDAPERMA
+269 VLVRDAPERMA
-280 MYGKLIGALDKPA
+280 MYGKLIAALDKPA

-321 STGKNQQVIIKTT
+321 RTGSNQQVIIKTT

-344 ALGSLVDAKGL
+344 ALGSLVDSKGL

-369 NAQIISRPTLLTQEN
+369 NAQVVSRPTLLTQEN
-384 TQAVIDHSETYYI
+384 TQAVIDHSETYYV

-418 TPRLIQLGDRS
+418 TPRVIQLGDRP
-429 EVSLSLHIEDGNQK
+429 EVSLSLHIEDGSQK
-443 PNSSGIDGI
+443 PNSSGLDGI

-477 YRDELSESLSKVPFL
+477 YRDELSENLSKVPFL

-508 TRRAVR
+508 TRRQVR
-514 LFIIEPRVIDDGI
+514 LFIIEPRLIDDGI

-541 GVLGADELSN
+541 AVLGVDEISN

-557 KVLGGAQCQPL
+557 QVLGGAQCQSL
-568 AAAREVQQLLRQ
+568 AAAREVQQLMRQ
-580 GGKSSSLTQCQMG
+580 GGKSSSLTRCQMG
-593 KELGWRLVEMSKD
+593 HEQGWRLVEMSKEQT
-606 KKCSPAASWCVQGMK
+606 CSAALEWCVQAGAA
-621 DGETR
+621 R

>member
-12 RIRVWL
+12 QRVIRPLCWL
-18 SVLRLTGPLLTLCI
+18 VLVCMAWQRPLT
-32 GTLLALRPA
+32 
-41 AAQELDWLPMPYSYV
+41 AQELDWVPMPYSYV

-96 QAFLQQLASLYN
+96 LAFLQQLASLYN
-108 LVWYYDGSVLY
+108 LVWYYDGNVLY
-119 VFKNGEVQSRLINLE
+119 VFKNSEVQSRLINLE
-134 RTGAAEL
+134 QTGSAEL

-180 TAVALEQQLQLR
+180 TAVALEQQSQLR

-201 EVFPLKYASAVDR
+201 EIFPLKYASATDR
-214 SIQYRDTDVDAP
+214 SIQYRDTSVDAP
-226 GVATILARLLSDAG
+226 GVATILSRLLSDAG
-240 VQVVNGEGNK
+240 VQMVNGEGSK
-250 GAVSTSGQA
+250 AATATSGQA
-259 VVQADPALNA
+259 IVQADPSLNA

-280 MYGKLIGALDKPA
+280 MYGKLIAALDKPA

-321 STGKNQQVIIKTT
+321 RTGSNQQVIIKTT

-344 ALGSLVDAKGL
+344 ALGSLVDSKGL

-369 NAQIISRPTLLTQEN
+369 NAQVVSRPTLLTQEN
-384 TQAVIDHSETYYI
+384 TQAVIDHSETYYV
-397 KISGERVAELKGI
+397 KTSGERVAGLQGI

-418 TPRLIQLGDRS
+418 TPRVIQMGDRP
-429 EVSLSLHIEDGNQK
+429 EISLSLHIEDGNQK

-477 YRDELSESLSKVPFL
+477 YRDEMSENLSKVPFL

-497 LGALFRSKESQ
+497 LGALFRSKETQ
-508 TRRAVR
+508 TRRSVR
-514 LFIIEPRVIDDGI
+514 LFIIEPRLIDDGI
-527 AHYLSLGHGQDLRA
+527 AHYLALGNGQDLRA
-541 GVLGADELSN
+541 GVLGVDEISN

-557 KVLGGAQCQPL
+557 KVLGGAQCQQL
-568 AAAREVQQLLRQ
+568 AAARDVQKLLRQ
-580 GGKSSSLTQCQMG
+580 GGKSSALTQCRMG
-593 KELGWRLVEMSKD
+593 NELGWRLVEMAKD
-606 KKCSPAASWCVQGMK
+606 QKCTPAASWCMQATPAGA
-621 DGETR
+621 GR

>member
-1 METDDMAPLSV
+1 MAPLSV
-12 RIRVWL
+12 Q
-18 SVLRLTGPLLTLCI
+18 RLVRPFLWLCI
-32 GTLLALRPA
+32 GATAWLRPVV
-41 AAQELDWLPMPYSYV
+41 AQELDWIPMPYSYV

-96 QAFLQQLASLYN
+96 LAFLQQLASLYN
-108 LVWYYDGSVLY
+108 LVWYYDGNVLY
-119 VFKNGEVQSRLINLE
+119 VFKNSEVQSRLINLE
-134 RTGAAEL
+134 QTGAAEL

-180 TAVALEQQLQLR
+180 TAVALEQQSQLR

-214 SIQYRDTDVDAP
+214 SIQYRDTDVEAP

-240 VQVVNGEGNK
+240 VQMVNGEGKK
-250 GAVSTSGQA
+250 GGASVSGQA
-259 VVQADPALNA
+259 IVQADPSLNA

-280 MYGKLIGALDKPA
+280 MYGKLIAALDKPA

-321 STGKNQQVIIKTT
+321 STGSNQQVIIKTT
-334 GDRKGIEGGA
+334 GDREGIDAGA
-344 ALGSLVDAKGL
+344 ALGSLVDTKGL

-369 NAQIISRPTLLTQEN
+369 NAQVISRPTLLTQEN
-384 TQAVIDHSETYYI
+384 TQAVIDHSETYYV
-397 KISGERVAELKGI
+397 KISGERVAELQGI

-418 TPRLIQLGDRS
+418 TPRVIQMGERP
-429 EVSLSLHIEDGNQK
+429 EISLSLHIEDGSQK
-443 PNSSGIDGI
+443 PNSSGTDGI

-477 YRDELSESLSKVPFL
+477 YRDALSESLSKVPFL

-497 LGALFRSKESQ
+497 LGVLFRSKESQ
-508 TRRAVR
+508 TRRSVR
-514 LFIIEPRVIDDGI
+514 LFIIEPKLIDDGI
-527 AHYLSLGHGQDLRA
+527 AHYLSLGNGQDLRA
-541 GVLGADELSN
+541 GVLGADEFSN

-557 KVLGGAQCQPL
+557 KVLSGAQCQPL
-568 AAAREVQQLLRQ
+568 AAAREVQQLMRQ
-580 GGKSSSLTQCQMG
+580 AGKSSSLTQCRMG
-593 KELGWRLVEMSKD
+593 GELGWRLVEMSKEQ
-606 KKCSPAASWCVQGMK
+606 KCSPAAQWCMQAVN
-621 DGETR
+621 DGAAR

>member
-1 METDDMAPLSV
+1 MAPLSV
-12 RIRVWL
+12 Q
-18 SVLRLTGPLLTLCI
+18 PLLRP
-32 GTLLALRPA
+32 LLWICLAVMAWQRPA
-41 AAQELDWLPMPYSYV
+41 MAQELDWVPMPYSYV

-96 QAFLQQLASLYN
+96 LAFLQQLSSLYN
-108 LVWYYDGSVLY
+108 LVWYYDGNVLY
-119 VFKNGEVQSRLINLE
+119 VFKNSEVQSRLINLE
-134 RTGAAEL
+134 QTGAAEL

-180 TAVALEQQLQLR
+180 TALALEQQSQLR

-201 EVFPLKYASAVDR
+201 EIFPLKYASATDR
-214 SIQYRDTDVDAP
+214 SIQYRDTDVAAP
-226 GVATILARLLSDAG
+226 GVATILAKLLSDAG
-240 VQVVNGEGNK
+240 VQMVNGEGSK
-250 GAVSTSGQA
+250 AATATSGQA
-259 VVQADPALNA
+259 IVQADPSLNA

-280 MYGKLIGALDKPA
+280 MYGKLIAALDKPA

-321 STGKNQQVIIKTT
+321 RTGSNQQVIIKTT

-344 ALGSLVDAKGL
+344 ALGSLVDSKGL
-355 DYLLARVNLLENEG
+355 DYLLARVV
-369 NAQIISRPTLLTQEN
+369 SRPTLLTQEN
-384 TQAVIDHSETYYI
+384 TQAVIDHSETYYV
-397 KISGERVAELKGI
+397 KISGERVAELQGI

-418 TPRLIQLGDRS
+418 TPRVIQMGDRP
-429 EVSLSLHIEDGNQK
+429 EISLSLHIEDGNQK
-443 PNSSGIDGI
+443 PNSAGADGI

-477 YRDELSESLSKVPFL
+477 YRDEMSENLSKVPFL

-497 LGALFRSKESQ
+497 LGALFRSKDTQ
-508 TRRAVR
+508 TRRSVR
-514 LFIIEPRVIDDGI
+514 LFIIEPRLIDDGI
-527 AHYLSLGHGQDLRA
+527 AHYLALGNGQDLRA
-541 GVLGADELSN
+541 GVLGADEISN

-568 AAAREVQQLLRQ
+568 AAARDVQQLLRQ
-580 GGKSSSLTQCQMG
+580 GGKSSSLTQCRMG
-593 KELGWRLVEMSKD
+593 NELGWRLVEMNKD
-606 KKCSPAASWCVQGMK
+606 QKCTPAASWCVQAGNE
-621 DGETR
+621 GAPR

>member
-1 METDDMAPLSV
+1 MASV
-12 RIRVWL
+12 NMQ
-18 SVLRLTGPLLTLCI
+18 RLLHPLLWLGMGMMMWSRPTL
-32 GTLLALRPA
+32 
-41 AAQELDWLPMPYSYV
+41 AQELDWLPMPYSYV

-108 LVWYYDGSVLY
+108 LVWYYDGNVLY
-119 VFKNGEVQSRLINLE
+119 VFKNSEVQSRLIKLAQ
-134 RTGAAEL
+134 TGAAEL
-141 KQALQRAGIWEPR
+141 QQALQRAGIWEAR
-154 FGWRPDADNRLVYVS
+154 FGWRPDTDNRLVYVS
-169 GPPRYLELIEQ
+169 GPPRYLELVEQ
-180 TAVALEQQLQLR
+180 TALALEQQSQLR

-201 EVFPLKYASAVDR
+201 EIFPLKYASATDR
-214 SIQYRDTDVDAP
+214 SIQYRDTNVEAP
-226 GVATILARLLSDAG
+226 GVATILSRLLSDAG
-240 VQVVNGEGNK
+240 VQMVNGEGTK
-250 GAVSTSGQA
+250 GGTSHSGQA
-259 VVQADPALNA
+259 IVQADPSLNA
-269 VIVRDAPERMA
+269 VLVRDAPERMA
-280 MYGKLIGALDKPA
+280 MYGKLIAALDKPS

-321 STGKNQQVIIKTT
+321 RTGSNQQVIIKTT

-344 ALGSLVDAKGL
+344 ALGSLVDSKGL
-355 DYLLARVNLLENEG
+355 DYLLARVNLLENQG
-369 NAQIISRPTLLTQEN
+369 NAQVVSRPTLLTQEN
-384 TQAVIDHSETYYI
+384 TQAVIDHSETYYV

-418 TPRLIQLGDRS
+418 TPRVIQLGDRP

-443 PNSSGIDGI
+443 PNSSGLDGI

-508 TRRAVR
+508 TRRQVR
-514 LFIIEPRVIDDGI
+514 LFIIEPRLIDDGI

-541 GVLGADELSN
+541 GVLGVDEISN

-568 AAAREVQQLLRQ
+568 AAAREVQQLMRQ

-593 KELGWRLVEMSKD
+593 NELGWRLVEMGNAQ
-606 KKCSPAASWCVQGMK
+606 KCTPALTWCVQA
-621 DGETR
+621 GEAR

>member
-1 METDDMAPLSV
+1 MAPLSV
-12 RIRVWL
+12 Q
-18 SVLRLTGPLLTLCI
+18 PLLRP
-32 GTLLALRPA
+32 LLWICFAVLAWLRPA
-41 AAQELDWLPMPYSYV
+41 MAQELDWVPMPYSYV

-96 QAFLQQLASLYN
+96 LAFLQQLASLYN
-108 LVWYYDGSVLY
+108 LVWYYDGNVLY
-119 VFKNGEVQSRLINLE
+119 VFKNSEVQSRLINLE
-134 RTGAAEL
+134 QTGAAEL

-180 TAVALEQQLQLR
+180 TALALEQQTQLR

-201 EVFPLKYASAVDR
+201 EIFPLKYASATDR
-214 SIQYRDTDVDAP
+214 SIQYRDTDVEAP
-226 GVATILARLLSDAG
+226 GLATILARLLSDAG
-240 VQVVNGEGNK
+240 VQMVNGEGNK
-250 GAVSTSGQA
+250 KGAAVTSGQA
-259 VVQADPALNA
+259 IVQADPSLNA
-269 VIVRDAPERMA
+269 VIVRDTPERMA
-280 MYGKLIGALDKPA
+280 MYGKLIAALDKPA

-321 STGKNQQVIIKTT
+321 RTGSNQQVIIKTT

-344 ALGSLVDAKGL
+344 ALGSLVDSKGL
-355 DYLLARVNLLENEG
+355 DYLLARVNLLESEG
-369 NAQIISRPTLLTQEN
+369 NAQVVSRPTLLTQEN
-384 TQAVIDHSETYYI
+384 TQAVIDHSETYYV
-397 KISGERVAELKGI
+397 KISGERVAELQGI

-418 TPRLIQLGDRS
+418 TPRVIQMGDRP
-429 EVSLSLHIEDGNQK
+429 EISLSLHIEDGGQK
-443 PNSSGIDGI
+443 VNSTGIDGI

-465 VGHGQSLLIGGI
+465 VSHGQSLLIGGI
-477 YRDELSESLSKVPFL
+477 YRDEINENLSKVPFL

-497 LGALFRSKESQ
+497 LGALFRSKDTQ
-508 TRRAVR
+508 TKRSVR
-514 LFIIEPRVIDDGI
+514 LFIIEPRLIDDGI
-527 AHYLSLGHGQDLRA
+527 AHYLALGNGQDLRA
-541 GVLGADELSN
+541 GLLGTDELSN

-568 AAAREVQQLLRQ
+568 AAARDVQQLLRQ
-580 GGKSSSLTQCQMG
+580 GGKSSSLIQCRMG
-593 KELGWRLVEMSKD
+593 NELGWRLVEMDKD
-606 KKCSPAASWCVQGMK
+606 QKCTPAANWCVQAGNE
-621 DGETR
+621 GATR

>member
-1 METDDMAPLSV
+1 MAPLSMQ
-12 RIRVWL
+12 
-18 SVLRLTGPLLTLCI
+18 PLLHP
-32 GTLLALRPA
+32 LLWFCLAVAIWSRPV
-41 AAQELDWLPMPYSYV
+41 AAQELDWVPMPYSYV

-96 QAFLQQLASLYN
+96 LAFLQQLASLYN
-108 LVWYYDGSVLY
+108 LVWYYDGNVLY
-119 VFKNGEVQSRLINLE
+119 VFKNSEVQSRLINLE
-134 RTGAAEL
+134 QTGAAEL

-180 TAVALEQQLQLR
+180 TAVALEQQTQLR

-201 EVFPLKYASAVDR
+201 EIFPLKYASATDR
-214 SIQYRDTDVDAP
+214 SIQYRDTDVEAP
-226 GVATILARLLSDAG
+226 GLATILARLLSDAG
-240 VQVVNGEGNK
+240 VQMVNGEGNTK
-250 GAVSTSGQA
+250 GAAVTSGQA
-259 VVQADPALNA
+259 IVQADPSLNA
-269 VIVRDAPERMA
+269 VIVRDTPERMA
-280 MYGKLIGALDKPA
+280 MYGKLIAALDKPA

-321 STGKNQQVIIKTT
+321 RTGSNQQVIIKTT
-334 GDRKGIEGGA
+334 GDRKGIEGAA
-344 ALGSLVDAKGL
+344 ALGSLVDSKGL

-369 NAQIISRPTLLTQEN
+369 NAQVVSRPTLLTQEN
-384 TQAVIDHSETYYI
+384 TQAVIDHSETYYV
-397 KISGERVAELKGI
+397 KISGERVAELQGI

-418 TPRLIQLGDRS
+418 TPRVIQMGDKP
-429 EVSLSLHIEDGNQK
+429 EISLSLHIEDGSQK
-443 PNSSGIDGI
+443 PNGTGADGL
-452 PTISRTVV
+452 PTIQRTVV

-477 YRDELSESLSKVPFL
+477 YRDEMSENLSKVPFL

-497 LGALFRSKESQ
+497 LGALFRSKDTQ
-508 TRRAVR
+508 TRRSVR
-514 LFIIEPRVIDDGI
+514 LFIIEPRLIDDGI
-527 AHYLSLGHGQDLRA
+527 AHYLSLGNGQDLRA
-541 GVLGADELSN
+541 SVLGVDEISN

-568 AAAREVQQLLRQ
+568 AAARDVQQLLRQ
-580 GGKSSSLTQCQMG
+580 GGKSSSLTQCRMG
-593 KELGWRLVEMSKD
+593 NEQGWRLVEMNKD
-606 KKCSPAASWCVQGMK
+606 QKCTPAASWCMQADNEGA
-621 DGETR
+621 TR

>member
-1 METDDMAPLSV
+1 MEADDMAPLSV
-12 RIRVWL
+12 RNLVR
-18 SVLRLTGPLLTLCI
+18 PLLLLCI
-32 GTLLALRPA
+32 GVALWLRPVV
-41 AAQELDWLPMPYSYV
+41 AQELDWVPMPYSYV

-66 VNFGANYEVSVVVSD
+66 VNLGANYEVSVVVSD

-88 GQFEHDEP
+88 GQFEHEEP
-96 QAFLQQLASLYN
+96 LAFLQQLSSLYN
-108 LVWYYDGSVLY
+108 LVWYYDGNVLY
-119 VFKNGEVQSRLINLE
+119 VFKNSEVQSRLIKLE
-134 RTGAAEL
+134 QTGAADL
-141 KQALQRAGIWEPR
+141 KLALQRAGIWEPR
-154 FGWRPDADNRLVYVS
+154 FGWRPDPDNRLVYVS

-180 TAVALEQQLQLR
+180 TAVALELQSQLR

-201 EVFPLKYASAVDR
+201 EIFPLKYASATDR

-240 VQVVNGEGNK
+240 VQMVNGEGKK
-250 GAVSTSGQA
+250 GPAPISGQA
-259 VVQADPALNA
+259 IVQADPSLNA

-280 MYGKLIGALDKPA
+280 MYGKLIAALDKPA

-321 STGKNQQVIIKTT
+321 STGSNQQVIIKTT

-344 ALGSLVDAKGL
+344 ALGSLVDARGL

-369 NAQIISRPTLLTQEN
+369 NAQVISRPTLLTQEN
-384 TQAVIDHSETYYI
+384 TQAVIDHSETYYV
-397 KISGERVAELKGI
+397 KISGERVAELQGI

-418 TPRLIQLGDRS
+418 TPRVIQMGDRP
-429 EVSLSLHIEDGNQK
+429 EISLSLHIEDGNQK
-443 PNSSGIDGI
+443 PNSAGADGI

-477 YRDELSESLSKVPFL
+477 YRDEMSESLSKVPFL

-497 LGALFRSKESQ
+497 LGALFRSKDTQ

-514 LFIIEPRVIDDGI
+514 LFIIEPRLIDDGV
-527 AHYLSLGHGQDLRA
+527 AHYLSLGNGQDLRA
-541 GVLGADELSN
+541 GILGSDEISN

-568 AAAREVQQLLRQ
+568 AAAREVQQLMRQ
-580 GGKSSSLTQCQMG
+580 AGKGSFLTQCRMG
-593 KELGWRLVEMSKD
+593 NEQGWRLVELKRD
-606 KKCSPAASWCVQGMK
+606 QRCAPDASWCEQAANG
-621 DGETR
+621 GATR

>member
-12 RIRVWL
+12 Q
-18 SVLRLTGPLLTLCI
+18 PLLRP
-32 GTLLALRPA
+32 LLWICFAVMAWLRPA
-41 AAQELDWLPMPYSYV
+41 MAQELDWVPMPYSYV

-96 QAFLQQLASLYN
+96 LAFLQQLASLYN
-108 LVWYYDGSVLY
+108 LVWYYDGNVLY
-119 VFKNGEVQSRLINLE
+119 VFKNSEVQSRLINLE
-134 RTGAAEL
+134 QTGAAEL

-180 TAVALEQQLQLR
+180 TALALEQQTQLR

-201 EVFPLKYASAVDR
+201 EIFPLKYASATDR
-214 SIQYRDTDVDAP
+214 SIQYRDTDVEAP
-226 GVATILARLLSDAG
+226 GLATILARLLSDAG
-240 VQVVNGEGNK
+240 VQMVNGEGNK
-250 GAVSTSGQA
+250 KGAAVTSGQA
-259 VVQADPALNA
+259 IVQADPSLNA
-269 VIVRDAPERMA
+269 VIVRDTPERMA
-280 MYGKLIGALDKPA
+280 MYGKLIAALDKPA

-321 STGKNQQVIIKTT
+321 RTGSNQQVIIKTT

-344 ALGSLVDAKGL
+344 ALGSLVDSKGL
-355 DYLLARVNLLENEG
+355 DYLLARVNLLESEG
-369 NAQIISRPTLLTQEN
+369 NAQVVSRPTLLTQEN
-384 TQAVIDHSETYYI
+384 TQAVIDHSETYYV
-397 KISGERVAELKGI
+397 KISGERVAELQGI

-418 TPRLIQLGDRS
+418 TPRVIQMGDRP
-429 EVSLSLHIEDGNQK
+429 EISLSLHIEDGGQK
-443 PNSSGIDGI
+443 VNSTGIDGI

-465 VGHGQSLLIGGI
+465 VSHGQSLLIGGI
-477 YRDELSESLSKVPFL
+477 YRDEINENLSKVPFL

-497 LGALFRSKESQ
+497 LGALFRSKDTQ
-508 TRRAVR
+508 TKRSVR
-514 LFIIEPRVIDDGI
+514 LFIIEPRLIDDGI
-527 AHYLSLGHGQDLRA
+527 AHYLALGNGQDLRA
-541 GVLGADELSN
+541 GLLGADELSN

-568 AAAREVQQLLRQ
+568 AAARDVQQQLRQ
-580 GGKSSSLTQCQMG
+580 GGKSSSLIQCRMG
-593 KELGWRLVEMSKD
+593 NELGWRLVEMDKD
-606 KKCSPAASWCVQGMK
+606 QKCTPAANWCVQAGNE
-621 DGETR
+621 GATR

>member
-1 METDDMAPLSV
+1 MAPLSV
-12 RIRVWL
+12 H
-18 SVLRLTGPLLTLCI
+18 PLLRP
-32 GTLLALRPA
+32 LLWICFAVMAWLRPA
-41 AAQELDWLPMPYSYV
+41 MAQELDWVPMPYSYV

-96 QAFLQQLASLYN
+96 LAFLQQLASLYN
-108 LVWYYDGSVLY
+108 LVWYYDGNVLY
-119 VFKNGEVQSRLINLE
+119 VFKNSEVQSRLINLE
-134 RTGAAEL
+134 QTGAAEL

-180 TAVALEQQLQLR
+180 TALALEQQTQLR

-201 EVFPLKYASAVDR
+201 EIFPLKYASATDR
-214 SIQYRDTDVDAP
+214 SIQYRDTDVEAP
-226 GVATILARLLSDAG
+226 GLATILARLLSDAG
-240 VQVVNGEGNK
+240 VQMVNGEGNK
-250 GAVSTSGQA
+250 KGAAVTSGQA
-259 VVQADPALNA
+259 IVQADPSLNA
-269 VIVRDAPERMA
+269 VIVRDTPERMA
-280 MYGKLIGALDKPA
+280 MYGKLIAALDKPA

-321 STGKNQQVIIKTT
+321 RTGSNQQVIIKTT

-344 ALGSLVDAKGL
+344 ALGSLVDSKGL
-355 DYLLARVNLLENEG
+355 DYLLARVNLLESEG
-369 NAQIISRPTLLTQEN
+369 NAQVVSRPTLLTQEN
-384 TQAVIDHSETYYI
+384 TQAVIDHSETYYV
-397 KISGERVAELKGI
+397 KISGERVAELQGI

-418 TPRLIQLGDRS
+418 TPRVIQMGDRP
-429 EVSLSLHIEDGNQK
+429 EISLSLHIEDGGQK
-443 PNSSGIDGI
+443 VNSTGIDGI

-465 VGHGQSLLIGGI
+465 VSHGQSLLIGGI
-477 YRDELSESLSKVPFL
+477 YRDEINENLSKVPFL

-497 LGALFRSKESQ
+497 LGALFRSKDTQ
-508 TRRAVR
+508 TKRSVR
-514 LFIIEPRVIDDGI
+514 LFIIEPRLIDDGI
-527 AHYLSLGHGQDLRA
+527 AHYLALGNGQDLRA
-541 GVLGADELSN
+541 GLLGTDELSN

-568 AAAREVQQLLRQ
+568 AAARDVQQLLRQ
-580 GGKSSSLTQCQMG
+580 GGKSSSLIQCRMG
-593 KELGWRLVEMSKD
+593 NELGWRLVEMDKD
-606 KKCSPAASWCVQGMK
+606 QKCTPAANWCVQAGNE
-621 DGETR
+621 GATR

>member
-1 METDDMAPLSV
+1 MAPLSV
-12 RIRVWL
+12 Q
-18 SVLRLTGPLLTLCI
+18 PLLRP
-32 GTLLALRPA
+32 LLWTCFAVMAWLRPVM
-41 AAQELDWLPMPYSYV
+41 AQELDWVPMPYSYV

-96 QAFLQQLASLYN
+96 LAFLQQLASLYN
-108 LVWYYDGSVLY
+108 LVWYYDGNVLY
-119 VFKNGEVQSRLINLE
+119 VFKNSEVQSRLINLE
-134 RTGAAEL
+134 QTGAAEL

-180 TAVALEQQLQLR
+180 TALALEQQTQLR

-201 EVFPLKYASAVDR
+201 EIFPLKYASATDR
-214 SIQYRDTDVDAP
+214 SIQYRDTDVEAP
-226 GVATILARLLSDAG
+226 GLATILARLLSDAG
-240 VQVVNGEGNK
+240 VQMVNGEGNK
-250 GAVSTSGQA
+250 KGAAVTSGQA
-259 VVQADPALNA
+259 IVQADPSLNA
-269 VIVRDAPERMA
+269 VIVRDTPERMA
-280 MYGKLIGALDKPA
+280 MYGKLIAALDKPA

-321 STGKNQQVIIKTT
+321 RTGSNQQVIIKTT

-344 ALGSLVDAKGL
+344 ALGSLVDSKGL
-355 DYLLARVNLLENEG
+355 DYLLARVNLLESEG
-369 NAQIISRPTLLTQEN
+369 NAQVVSRPTLLTQEN
-384 TQAVIDHSETYYI
+384 TQAVIDHSETYYV
-397 KISGERVAELKGI
+397 KISGERVAELQGI

-418 TPRLIQLGDRS
+418 TPRVIQMGDRP
-429 EVSLSLHIEDGNQK
+429 EISLSLHIEDGGQK
-443 PNSSGIDGI
+443 VNSTGIDGI

-465 VGHGQSLLIGGI
+465 VSHGQSLLIGGI
-477 YRDELSESLSKVPFL
+477 YRDEINENLSKVPFL

-497 LGALFRSKESQ
+497 LGALFRSKDTQ
-508 TRRAVR
+508 TKRSVR
-514 LFIIEPRVIDDGI
+514 LFIIEPRLIDDGI
-527 AHYLSLGHGQDLRA
+527 AHYLALGNGQDLRA
-541 GVLGADELSN
+541 GLLGADELSN

-568 AAAREVQQLLRQ
+568 AAARDVQQQLRQ
-580 GGKSSSLTQCQMG
+580 GGKSSSLIQCRMG
-593 KELGWRLVEMSKD
+593 NELGWRLVEMDKD
-606 KKCSPAASWCVQGMK
+606 QKCTPAANWCVQAGNE
-621 DGETR
+621 GATR

>member
-1 METDDMAPLSV
+1 MAPLSV
-12 RIRVWL
+12 Q
-18 SVLRLTGPLLTLCI
+18 PLLRP
-32 GTLLALRPA
+32 LLWICFAVMAWLRPA
-41 AAQELDWLPMPYSYV
+41 MAQELDWVPMPYSYV

-96 QAFLQQLASLYN
+96 LAFLQQLASLYN
-108 LVWYYDGSVLY
+108 LVWYYDGNVLY
-119 VFKNGEVQSRLINLE
+119 VFKNSEVQSRLINLE
-134 RTGAAEL
+134 QTGAAEL

-180 TAVALEQQLQLR
+180 TALALEQQTQLR

-201 EVFPLKYASAVDR
+201 EIFPLKYASATDR
-214 SIQYRDTDVDAP
+214 SIQYRDTDVEAP
-226 GVATILARLLSDAG
+226 GLATILARLLSDAG
-240 VQVVNGEGNK
+240 VQMVNGEGNK
-250 GAVSTSGQA
+250 KGAAVTSGQA
-259 VVQADPALNA
+259 IVQADPSLNA
-269 VIVRDAPERMA
+269 VIVRDTPERMA
-280 MYGKLIGALDKPA
+280 MYGKLIAALDKPA

-321 STGKNQQVIIKTT
+321 RTGSNQQVIIKTT

-344 ALGSLVDAKGL
+344 ALGSLVDSKGL
-355 DYLLARVNLLENEG
+355 DYLLARVNLLESEG
-369 NAQIISRPTLLTQEN
+369 NAQVVSRPTLLTQEN
-384 TQAVIDHSETYYI
+384 TQAVIDHSETYYV
-397 KISGERVAELKGI
+397 KISGERVAELQGI

-418 TPRLIQLGDRS
+418 TPRVIQMGDRP
-429 EVSLSLHIEDGNQK
+429 EISLSLHIEDGGQK
-443 PNSSGIDGI
+443 VNSTGIDGI

-465 VGHGQSLLIGGI
+465 VSHGQSLLIGGI
-477 YRDELSESLSKVPFL
+477 YRDEINENLSKVPFL

-497 LGALFRSKESQ
+497 LGALFRSKDTQ
-508 TRRAVR
+508 TKRSVR
-514 LFIIEPRVIDDGI
+514 LFIIEPRLIDDGI
-527 AHYLSLGHGQDLRA
+527 AHYLALGNGQDLRA
-541 GVLGADELSN
+541 GLLGTDELSN

-568 AAAREVQQLLRQ
+568 AAARDVQQLLRQ
-580 GGKSSSLTQCQMG
+580 GGKSSSLIQCRMG
-593 KELGWRLVEMSKD
+593 NELGWRLVEMDKD
-606 KKCSPAASWCVQGMK
+606 QKCTPAANWCVQAGNE
-621 DGETR
+621 GATR